1 MSNILKVFVVL
12 NFVLAVVFVATSA
25 TLLGKA
31 DNWMG
36 KYKELEK
43 TSNKQVADLDEKL
56 STEKALVNAKEQ
68 ARQDAVSG
76 RADLEGNLKS
86 TTERLTEQKRTNEKQ
101 GNTLAELKDQM
112 KTLTAALKQAQTDR
126 ETYEKRA
133 ATAGESARGAVTA
146 KETAENEARRQEAV
160 IAQMKE
166 EAAQFE
172 RDLNETRQQLAHTQN
187 LVKVAQSK
195 GFDLTDLLVTP
206 AIEAVVQK
214 VNGDLKYVMLSVG
227 QDDKVV
233 KGFRFVVSRNGRY
246 VGDVQVDYVYPKACA
261 ASFVRMAPGF
271 SFEPGD
277 TASTRP

>member
-36 KYKELEK
+36 KYQELEK
-43 TSNKQVADLDEKL
+43 TSNKQVADL
-56 STEKALVNAKEQ
+56 TEQLGASKALVNTKEQ
-68 ARQDAVSG
+68 ARQDAVSV
-76 RADLEGNLKS
+76 RADLEGNLQS
-86 TTERLTEQKRTNEKQ
+86 TSERLIEQKRTNEKL

-112 KTLTAALKQAQTDR
+112 KTLTANLKQAQTDR

-133 ATAGESARGAVTA
+133 TTADESARGAVAA

-172 RDLNETRQQLAHTQN
+172 RDLNETRKQLSHTQN

-195 GFDLTDLLVTP
+195 GFDIADAIITP
-206 AIEAVVQK
+206 SIEAVVQK
-214 VNGDLKYVMLSVG
+214 VNGELKYVMLSVG
-227 QDDKVV
+227 ADDKVV